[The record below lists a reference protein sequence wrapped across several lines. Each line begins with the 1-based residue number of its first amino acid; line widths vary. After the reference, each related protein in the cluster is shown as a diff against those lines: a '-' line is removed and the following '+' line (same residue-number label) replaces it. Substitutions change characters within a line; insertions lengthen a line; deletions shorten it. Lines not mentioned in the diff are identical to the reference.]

1 MGQCLKLPELLGTCH
16 QGGNTKEKQT
26 LRLSCE
32 EVSPGSLVPA
42 LVLFEG
48 QLSLK
53 HAENLYHVMLQKY
66 VFGDGKQ
73 QAII

>member
-26 LRLSCE
+26 LRLICE

-48 QLSLK
+48 QLSATLK
-53 HAENLYHVMLQKY
+53 SGVPETCPGYELPYP
-66 VFGDGKQ
+66 
-73 QAII
+73 